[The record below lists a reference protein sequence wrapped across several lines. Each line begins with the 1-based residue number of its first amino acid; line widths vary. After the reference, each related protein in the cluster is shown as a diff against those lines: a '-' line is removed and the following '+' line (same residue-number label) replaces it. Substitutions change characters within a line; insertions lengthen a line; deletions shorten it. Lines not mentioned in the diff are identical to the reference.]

1 MDYFMTAMTKHQA
14 WRDDRAHVIHPYT
27 DFSTFKEEGSQVI
40 ERASGMYV
48 TDTEGREL
56 LDGIAGLWCVNI
68 GHGRQEM
75 ADTIA
80 AQVMNME
87 YYNPFGH
94 SANIPAAT
102 LGAKLADLA
111 PGDLNH
117 VYYTCGGSTANDAA
131 IRLVHYYFDMKGQHR
146 KKKIISRQNGYH
158 GATYVAASLTG
169 IHGTKNGFDRI
180 GEDFIHHVSE
190 ANLYAKPEQW
200 SDADYC
206 DHLVREFEARIQQ
219 LGPDN
224 VAAFIAEPIMG
235 AGGVLVAP
243 EGYHRRMWEVCKRH
257 DMLYIADE
265 VVTAFGR
272 LGEWFAS
279 EALFDYQPDILVC
292 AKGITSGYI
301 PLGATILTT
310 EIYDVI
316 SQPQCEGG
324 VLSMGLTYFGH
335 PVACAA
341 ALKNIEI
348 MDRENLLGNAT
359 EVGPYLQES
368 AKSLLNLPIV
378 GDVRGSHLMMG
389 IDLVADKTTKASLPL
404 SDKAAGTVFRKCVE
418 RGVVVRPVGD
428 RIVLSPPLII
438 SKDQCDQIIETISE
452 SITEYLAER

>member
-1 MDYFMTAMTKHQA
+1 MTAATKSDTWTA
-14 WRDDRAHVIHPYT
+14 DRDHLLHPYT
-27 DFSTFKEEGSQVI
+27 DFSTFHEEGSQII
-40 ERASGMYV
+40 ESASGMHV
-48 TDTEGREL
+48 IDSDGNKL
-56 LDGIAGLWCVNI
+56 LDGIGGLWCVNI

-75 ADTIA
+75 ADAIA
-80 AQVMNME
+80 AQVMKMQ

-94 SANIPAAT
+94 STNVPASM
-102 LGAKLADLA
+102 LGAKLAELA
-111 PGDLNH
+111 PGDLDH

-131 IRLVHYYFDMKGQHR
+131 IRLVHFYFDQLGQHR
-146 KKKIISRQNGYH
+146 KKKIISRQNAYH

-169 IHGTKNGFDRI
+169 IHGTKMGFDRI
-180 GEDFIHHVSE
+180 GEDFIHHVSA
-190 ANLYAKPEQW
+190 ANLYEKPDGW

-206 DHLVREFEARIQQ
+206 DYLVREFDARIQQ

-243 EGYHRRMWEVCKRH
+243 EGYHRRMWEVCQKY

-279 EALFDYQPDILVC
+279 EALYDYQPDIMVC
-292 AKGITSGYI
+292 AKGLSSGYI
-301 PLGATILTT
+301 PLGATLLSTRV
-310 EIYDVI
+310 YDVI
-316 SQPQCEGG
+316 AQPQCEGG

-348 MDRENLLGNAT
+348 MERENLLDHVK

-368 AKSLLNLPIV
+368 AKSLMNLPIV
-378 GDVRGSHLMMG
+378 GDVRGSHLMLG
-389 IDLVADKTTKASLPL
+389 VDLVKDKGTKEPIGDGVGEKIFQGCL
-404 SDKAAGTVFRKCVE
+404 K
-418 RGVVVRPVGD
+418 RGVIVRPVGD
-428 RIVLSPPLII
+428 RMIVSPPLII
-438 SKDQCDQIIETISE
+438 TKEECDEIVAAISGAIKDH
-452 SITEYLAER
+452 LAEANV